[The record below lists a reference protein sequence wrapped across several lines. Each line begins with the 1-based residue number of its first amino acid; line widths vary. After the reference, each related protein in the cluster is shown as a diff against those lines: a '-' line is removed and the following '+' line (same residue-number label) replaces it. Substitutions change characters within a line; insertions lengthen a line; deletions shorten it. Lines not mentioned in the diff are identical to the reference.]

1 MRATASVVLTLAV
14 GVGAV
19 GAGVAYVALNPPA
32 RSALTTSLPEAQTLV
47 AHPGPI
53 TVTWVTPQQGATGVP
68 SDTAIAV
75 HFAMPLASS
84 VVDPTLSPPVAG
96 SWQQLGAATLQFTP
110 QAPLVPGSTET
121 VSLPQGQIAG
131 AGRSAQTLAQPFSA
145 QFTVAP
151 GSTLRLQ
158 QLLAQLGYLPVT
170 WTPSTTTPASPAAA
184 ASPQPGNFAWR
195 WPSTP
200 PALEAL
206 WQPGADNVMVQ
217 GAVMA
222 FENDN
227 GLTTDGIPGPQ
238 VWTALLADAAAGKG
252 SSFGYSFVLTSKALP
267 ETLNLWH
274 DGQIA
279 VTSPANTG
287 IPASPTPDGT
297 WPVYLRYRTTTMS
310 GVNPDG
316 TPYHDTGVPWVSYF
330 HGGDAVHGFLRAS
343 YGSQQSLGCVELPY
357 AVAGQVW
364 PLMEIGTLV
373 SVTG

>member
-1 MRATASVVLTLAV
+1 M
-14 GVGAV
+14 
-19 GAGVAYVALNPPA
+19 
-32 RSALTTSLPEAQTLV
+32 
-47 AHPGPI
+47 
-53 TVTWVTPQQGATGVP
+53 
-68 SDTAIAV
+68 
-75 HFAMPLASS
+75 HFAAPLAAGA
-84 VVDPTLSPPVAG
+84 VDPTLSPPIAG
-96 SWQQLGAATLQFTP
+96 SWQQLGDATLQFTP
-110 QAPLVPGSTET
+110 AAPFVPGSTET
-121 VSLPQGQIAG
+121 VSLPEGQIAG
-131 AGRSAQTLAQPFSA
+131 SGRSAQTLASAFTA
-145 QFTVAP
+145 QFTVAG

-170 WTPSTTTPASPAAA
+170 WTPSSAAPASPAAA

-200 PALEAL
+200 PALAAL
-206 WQPGADNVMVQ
+206 WQPGVDNVMVQ

-227 GLTTDGIPGPQ
+227 GLTTDGVPGPQ
-238 VWTALLADAAAGKG
+238 VWTMLLADVASGKA
-252 SSFGYSFVLTSKALP
+252 SSFGYSFVLTTKTLP

-274 DGQIA
+274 DGQTA

-316 TPYHDTGVPWVSYF
+316 TPYYDTGVPWVSYF

-343 YGSQQSLGCVELPY
+343 YGSQQSLGCIELPY